1 MITKLSIERHSDG
14 QVFAKV
20 QTDNGGDQ
28 SYGPWCDMD
37 AAKSALRSIVENDF
51 EETFRES
58 DVQISGPLAP

>member
-28 SYGPWCDMD
+28 SYGPWYDM
-37 AAKSALRSIVENDF
+37 ATAMSALKSIIENDF
-51 EETFRES
+51 EETFNEA
-58 DVQISGPLAP
+58 DVQINAK